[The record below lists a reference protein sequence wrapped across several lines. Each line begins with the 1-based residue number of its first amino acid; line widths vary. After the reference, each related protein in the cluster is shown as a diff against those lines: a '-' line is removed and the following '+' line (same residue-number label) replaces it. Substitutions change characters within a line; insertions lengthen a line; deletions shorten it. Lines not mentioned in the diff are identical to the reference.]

1 MTTSATRPWSHD
13 LGFRT
18 VHGLGPGA
26 ADLDRPTRGGWAII
40 LYGHS
45 RGVVR
50 TEPPEGG
57 RSADIARLVD
67 ERFESYLER
76 IRALCRMPSVSGT
89 GQGIREVADRVVA
102 LIEEAGGSAE
112 LVETPGHP
120 VVLGDLTGPPGAPRL
135 VRYGMYDVQ
144 PAEEPD
150 WSVPPF
156 AAEIVDLPRLGPSVV
171 GRGVANSKGSLAAF
185 FCALEVLRDT
195 GGIPV
200 GIAFMV
206 EGEEELGSPNLPR
219 VVRDRA
225 ADLVGDA
232 GVDLDLCGEPG
243 GSADLF
249 FGCKGLLSIELVC
262 ESGEWGGPAK
272 PLHSSEMAWI
282 DSPAWALVQAL
293 DTLIDHDQEP
303 AVPGLSAAARGPSD
317 IDREVLAEL
326 AEGFDPAEHLAGVE
340 TSHFRLPGDAPDLLE
355 ALIFRPTINID
366 GLEAGYTGP
375 GGKTIIP
382 NRARAVLDVRLVPDL
397 EPESGAAA
405 IREHLDRAGYPHVEV
420 RQLDSYPWGKADP
433 GSAVGRAMR
442 TSYKRAGARTL
453 PWPMAPWC
461 APFYLFDRALGI
473 PWVAGGLG
481 HSGGA
486 HGPDEFATVEGLR
499 QHIVGVAEFL
509 AAFAELS
516 VAAPAAGR
524 TA

>member
-1 MTTSATRPWSHD
+1 M
-13 LGFRT
+13 RT
-18 VHGLGPGA
+18 K
-26 ADLDRPTRGGWAII
+26 
-40 LYGHS
+40 
-45 RGVVR
+45 
-50 TEPPEGG
+50 PPEGG
-57 RSADIARLVD
+57 RSADIAQLVD
-67 ERFESYLER
+67 ERFDTYLER
-76 IRALCRMPSVSGT
+76 IRGLCRMPSVSGT
-89 GQGIREVADRVVA
+89 GQGIREVAERVVA

-112 LVETPGHP
+112 LVETAGHP

-156 AAEIVDLPRLGPSVV
+156 AAEIVDLPRLGPSLV

-206 EGEEELGSPNLPR
+206 EGEEELGSPHLPEIIR
-219 VVRDRA
+219 QRSG
-225 ADLVGDA
+225 DLAGDA
-232 GVDLDLCGEPG
+232 GVDLDLCGEAG

-262 ESGEWGGPAK
+262 ESGDWGGPAR

-282 DSPAWALVQAL
+282 DSPAWALTQAL
-293 DTLIDHDQEP
+293 ATLVDRDQQP
-303 AVPGLSAAARGPSD
+303 AVPALTEAARGPGEE
-317 IDREVLAEL
+317 DRDLLREL
-326 AEGFDPAEHLAGVE
+326 AESFDPEEHLADVQA
-340 TSHFRLPGDAPDLLE
+340 SRYRLDGDAPRLLE

-382 NRARAVLDVRLVPDL
+382 HRARAVLDIRLVPDL
-397 EPESGAAA
+397 EVDGATAA

-420 RQLDSYPWGKADP
+420 RQLDSYPWGKSDP

-442 TSYKRAGARTL
+442 RSYERAGVRTL

-499 QHIVGVAEFL
+499 QHIVGAAEFL
-509 AAFAELS
+509 AAFAEVS

>member
-1 MTTSATRPWSHD
+1 
-13 LGFRT
+13 
-18 VHGLGPGA
+18 
-26 ADLDRPTRGGWAII
+26 
-40 LYGHS
+40 
-45 RGVVR
+45 VR

-57 RSADIARLVD
+57 WSADIARLVD
-67 ERFESYLER
+67 ERFDTYLER
-76 IRALCRMPSVSGT
+76 IRELCRMPSVSGT
-89 GQGIREVADRVVA
+89 GEGIREVADRVAA

-206 EGEEELGSPNLPR
+206 EGEEELGSPHLPE
-219 VVRDRA
+219 VVRRRA
-225 ADLVGDA
+225 DDLAGDA

-243 GSADLF
+243 GSADLY
-249 FGCKGLLSIELVC
+249 FGCKGLLSIELIC
-262 ESGEWGGPAK
+262 ESGEWGGPAR

-282 DSPAWALVQAL
+282 DSPAWALTQAL
-293 DTLIDHDQEP
+293 AMLVNRDQEP
-303 AVPGLSAAARGPSD
+303 AVPALAAAARGPAEG
-317 IDREVLAEL
+317 DRDLMQEL
-326 AEGFDPAEHLAGVE
+326 ADGFDPEEHLADVQA
-340 TSHFRLPGDAPDLLE
+340 SRFRLEGDGPELLE

-366 GLEAGYTGP
+366 GLDAGYTGP

-382 NRARAVLDVRLVPDL
+382 NLARAVLDVRLVPDL
-397 EPESGAAA
+397 EPESAAAA
-405 IREHLDRAGYPHVEV
+405 IREHLDRVGYPHVEV
-420 RQLDSYPWGKADP
+420 RQLDSYPWGKSDP
-433 GSAVGRAMR
+433 GSVVGRAMR
-442 TSYKRAGARTL
+442 RSYERAGARTL

-486 HGPDEFATVEGLR
+486 HGPDEFATVDGLR
-499 QHIVGVAEFL
+499 QHIVGAAEFL
-509 AAFAELS
+509 VAMAEMS
-516 VAAPAAGR
+516 VPTPAGR
-524 TA
+524 TSA

>member
-1 MTTSATRPWSHD
+1 
-13 LGFRT
+13 
-18 VHGLGPGA
+18 
-26 ADLDRPTRGGWAII
+26 
-40 LYGHS
+40 
-45 RGVVR
+45 VR
-50 TEPPEGG
+50 TEPAEGG

-67 ERFESYLER
+67 ERFDTYLER
-76 IRALCRMPSVSGT
+76 IRGLCRMPSVSGT

-206 EGEEELGSPNLPR
+206 EGEEELGSPHLPE
-219 VVRDRA
+219 VVRRRA
-225 ADLVGDA
+225 EDLAGDA

-262 ESGEWGGPAK
+262 EAGEWGGPAR

-282 DSPAWALVQAL
+282 DSPAWALTQAL
-293 DTLIDHDQEP
+293 ATLVDRDQEP
-303 AVPGLSAAARGPSD
+303 AVPALAAAARGPNEGD
-317 IDREVLAEL
+317 GELLREL
-326 AEGFDPAEHLAGVE
+326 ADGFDPAEHLAEVQ
-340 TSHFRLPGDAPDLLE
+340 TSRFRLDGEGPDLLE
-355 ALIFRPTINID
+355 ALVFRPTINID

-397 EPESGAAA
+397 EPESAAAA
-405 IREHLDRAGYPHVEV
+405 IRDHLDRAGYPHVEV
-420 RQLDSYPWGKADP
+420 RQLDSYPWGKSDP
-433 GSAVGRAMR
+433 GSVVGRAMR
-442 TSYKRAGARTL
+442 RSYERAGVRTL

-486 HGPDEFATVEGLR
+486 HGPDEFATVDGLR
-499 QHIVGVAEFL
+499 RHIVGAAEFL
-509 AAFAELS
+509 VAMAEMS
-516 VAAPAAGR
+516 VATPAGR
-524 TA
+524 TSA

>member
-1 MTTSATRPWSHD
+1 
-13 LGFRT
+13 
-18 VHGLGPGA
+18 
-26 ADLDRPTRGGWAII
+26 
-40 LYGHS
+40 
-45 RGVVR
+45 VR
-50 TEPPEGG
+50 TGSPEGG

-67 ERFESYLER
+67 ERFDAYLER
-76 IRALCRMPSVSGT
+76 IRELCRMPSVSGT

-195 GGIPV
+195 GGVPV

-206 EGEEELGSPNLPR
+206 EGEEELGSPHLPE
-219 VVRDRA
+219 VVRRRA
-225 ADLVGDA
+225 EDLAGDA

-249 FGCKGLLSIELVC
+249 FGCKGLLSIELAC
-262 ESGEWGGPAK
+262 ESGEWGGPAR

-282 DSPAWALVQAL
+282 DSPAWALTQAL
-293 DTLIDHDQEP
+293 ATLLDRNQEP
-303 AVPGLSAAARGPSD
+303 AVQALAAAARGPD
-317 IDREVLAEL
+317 EEDRALLREL
-326 AEGFDPAEHLAGVE
+326 ADGFDPEEHLADVQA
-340 TSHFRLPGDAPDLLE
+340 SRFRLDGDGPELLE

-366 GLEAGYTGP
+366 GLESGYTGP

-382 NRARAVLDVRLVPDL
+382 SRARAVLDVRLVPDL
-397 EPESGAAA
+397 EPESAAAA
-405 IREHLDRAGYPHVEV
+405 IREHLDRAGYPHVKV
-420 RQLDSYPWGKADP
+420 RQLDSYPWGKSDP
-433 GSAVGRAMR
+433 GSEVGKAMR
-442 TSYKRAGARTL
+442 RSYERTGIRTL

-486 HGPDEFATVEGLR
+486 HGPDEFATVDGLR
-499 QHIVGVAEFL
+499 QHIVGAAEFL
-509 AAFAELS
+509 AASAEIS
-516 VAAPAAGR
+516 VPTPAGR
-524 TA
+524 ASA